1 MNAPRYRLDERLK
14 EWATP
19 RQAEYIDAVNKHRS
33 IGGAA
38 KALGINK
45 YVITEGIKN
54 VEKKA
59 AIFGYSPRHD
69 MSKTVPEPFIV
80 RGVST
85 YYDKEGK
92 AAGQWVKSRIDEQA
106 LEAAVKAAVVSL
118 SADVKRAD
126 PIPAPAHVTETLCNL
141 YTLTDV
147 HIGARAWGKETGADW
162 DLEIAER
169 VVISAFRHMVQSS
182 PMADTA
188 IVCQLG
194 DWMHF
199 DSLKAVTPTNQ
210 HLLDADGRF
219 SKVIAVAVRIL
230 RTVIDFALARHAKVV
245 VLMAEGNHDEASSVW
260 LRHLFKLL
268 YEREPRIEVIDSE
281 LPYYV
286 HQHGTTMLAFHHGH
300 LKKNDALPILFAAQF
315 PQIWGATTKRYCHT
329 GHRHHVEEKEHSGM
343 TVIQRPTLAAR
354 DAYAARGG
362 WIAERAI
369 TAITYHRDFGQVARN
384 TVTPEMLEN

>member
-14 EWATP
+14 EWATA

-80 RGVST
+80 RWVST

-162 DLEIAER
+162 DLEIA
-169 VVISAFRHMVQSS
+169 
-182 PMADTA
+182 
-188 IVCQLG
+188 
-194 DWMHF
+194 
-199 DSLKAVTPTNQ
+199 
-210 HLLDADGRF
+210 
-219 SKVIAVAVRIL
+219 
-230 RTVIDFALARHAKVV
+230 
-245 VLMAEGNHDEASSVW
+245 
-260 LRHLFKLL
+260 
-268 YEREPRIEVIDSE
+268 
-281 LPYYV
+281 
-286 HQHGTTMLAFHHGH
+286 
-300 LKKNDALPILFAAQF
+300 
-315 PQIWGATTKRYCHT
+315 
-329 GHRHHVEEKEHSGM
+329 
-343 TVIQRPTLAAR
+343 
-354 DAYAARGG
+354 
-362 WIAERAI
+362 
-369 TAITYHRDFGQVARN
+369 
-384 TVTPEMLEN
+384 